1 MMQQITELADM
12 DQQDNIM
19 DEEFQTQID
28 KLEAD
33 YEKAERDLEL
43 AKQRYGTIEGQVK
56 ERETEEMLVHQ
67 QAKAMMKEYEQ
78 VLEEIRNEKAIDSHI
93 IDNIEEVEKQ
103 FREQNG
109 IHQKLLHHNNKMHLS
124 LQERINSI
132 DEELDEALQSQ
143 LNIQLLTGKPYF
155 SALAIDLA
163 KSPADA
169 CQDSQ
174 SHYFETVEK
183 CTTLNINEKKFK
195 FDKVLLN
202 QEIDYFT
209 YPHLK
214 SEVSYAEETS
224 RYMVIYLTKILGHV
238 RRIQEPSNFY
248 KGSFKTKRS
257 EEDAK
262 NEKALNEKDR
272 KITLIFSELQH
283 FLLENILTG
292 VSYLLSSTPSD
303 AQQMVTS
310 LLSPMQ
316 PNEIKRVNLLTTNLD
331 GSCD

>member
-56 ERETEEMLVHQ
+56 EREAEEMLVHQ

-103 FREQNG
+103 FRE
-109 IHQKLLHHNNKMHLS
+109 
-124 LQERINSI
+124 ERINSI